1 MDLKV
6 IEVSKEDYTRLAV
19 MEFEETMIISA
30 MYAELE
36 NNASLSEA
44 LQNVVYS
51 FNEFNEM
58 SGKEFETLDKFKV
71 RKILKSGEE
80 KGYCKLVKQNGNSY
94 SLYYL

>member
-44 LQNVVYS
+44 LQNVVHS

-80 KGYCKLVKQNGNSY
+80 KGYCKLVKRNGNSY